1 LAKAVRYWTINSGGG
16 DRQSIFW
23 SCKPV
28 PIVYMYIYI
37 GVNARIKILKLE
49 AQRVN
54 NSWEEDMGVGSD
66 VPMTTQGFSRYQK
79 PKLVVLDKTL
89 YEMFAAVVV
98 CGWCGVRY
106 HVDYKTDFL

>member
-1 LAKAVRYWTINSGGG
+1 
-16 DRQSIFW
+16 
-23 SCKPV
+23 
-28 PIVYMYIYI
+28 
-37 GVNARIKILKLE
+37 
-49 AQRVN
+49 
-54 NSWEEDMGVGSD
+54 MGVGSA